1 MGRCVLSS
9 RHDQYSGTE
18 AEASSLLI
26 PNNEGMVCDAI
37 ARLLESRTGE
47 QRADVRHPELDGVGP
62 RVDLRLRLGIQEYA
76 IEHTRLESFESQ
88 VETGVGF
95 SKISKHIETSLT
107 DKLPGPACYDLDVPV
122 SVSLRGKAFSE
133 TGVWTVSSIG
143 FARVRNAWTGGIRG
157 KLDRVAIRSDPTI
170 VSGEYRRGS
179 HVKWCCYVGL
189 MRCR

>member
-1 MGRCVLSS
+1 MR
-9 RHDQYSGTE
+9 
-18 AEASSLLI
+18 
-26 PNNEGMVCDAI
+26 GMVCDAI

-62 RVDLRLRLGIQEYA
+62 PVDLRLRLGIQEYA

-107 DKLPGPACYDLDVPV
+107 DKLPGPACYDLHVPV

-157 KLDRVAIRSDPTI
+157 QARSRRNPFRSDDCI
-170 VSGEYRRGS
+170 REYRRGS